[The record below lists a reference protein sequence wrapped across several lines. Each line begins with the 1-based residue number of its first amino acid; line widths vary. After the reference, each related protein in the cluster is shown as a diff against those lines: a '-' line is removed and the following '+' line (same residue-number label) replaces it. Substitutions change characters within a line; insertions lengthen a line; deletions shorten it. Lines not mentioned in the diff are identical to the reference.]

1 MPCQFYGCHS
11 DTQSLGF
18 IIHLE
23 KSVIIP
29 EQTIICLEFV
39 ISSTNMTLSL
49 TGKKKTKIKNC
60 SKDIFFCKIE
70 TIELIGNLVVSL
82 LNKLPQTPKCPS
94 TLSGQVPKCPKCLSA
109 QVLNYFKSPSALRV
123 PPSFCNVF

>member
-1 MPCQFYGCHS
+1 MPCQFYDCHS

-70 TIELIGNLVVSL
+70 TIELTGNLVVSL

-94 TLSGQVPKCPKCLSA
+94 TLSGQVPKCPSA
-109 QVLNYFKSPSALRV
+109 
-123 PPSFCNVF
+123 